1 MRLFILCGF
10 GWSADVGEIRL
21 IGFLLDGH
29 TLEFE
34 LTAGERW
41 VLSAVLFL
49 GMFIGAWFWGLVAD
63 RFGRKHAFT
72 ATCALTFTFGAGS
85 ALSDSAAALAAC
97 RFGAPGPLAPC
108 FPTTLSSGAF
118 APRNSQGRGGCSRL
132 VRRASRVTGGKNA
145 TSRAASSARSRGRWP
160 GREPGG

>member
-97 RFGAPGPLAPC
+97 RFGAPAQPGSLLTCNSLERGVRPTQFPGQRVLLSACAMC
-108 FPTTLSSGAF
+108 FP
-118 APRNSQGRGGCSRL
+118 CH
-132 VRRASRVTGGKNA
+132 RRQ
-145 TSRAASSARSRGRWP
+145 
-160 GREPGG
+160 